1 MTCEPNPI
9 TLPILLAIALFA
21 WMSRNRTELGWY
33 RGCGRDRG
41 GAK

>member
-21 WMSRNRTELGWY
+21 YCWRDLRRE
-33 RGCGRDRG
+33 RGSVHSVTGET
-41 GAK
+41 K